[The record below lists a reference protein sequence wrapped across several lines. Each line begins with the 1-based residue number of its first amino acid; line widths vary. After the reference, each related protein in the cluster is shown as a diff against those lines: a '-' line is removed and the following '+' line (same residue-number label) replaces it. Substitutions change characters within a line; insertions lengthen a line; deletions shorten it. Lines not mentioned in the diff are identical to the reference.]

1 MRLRSSRTLS
11 SAALA
16 VALSLV
22 GAPSVPPIR
31 LVQTANAETT
41 LAQPTLDN
49 IGTQK
54 RDRKDVYVRGV
65 TTQPGQLCHLTI
77 TYADGK
83 SDSPDNVTSDASRVC
98 ILHFDVP
105 DRKGV
110 VGKARAKLQVT
121 AGQGS
126 PIGTAKG
133 SFTVKEKEKK

>member
-1 MRLRSSRTLS
+1 MRLRSFRTLS

-16 VALSLV
+16 VVLSLV
-22 GAPSVPPIR
+22 GASSDLPSR
-31 LVQTANAETT
+31 LVQTASAQITVV
-41 LAQPTLDN
+41 QPTLDN

-65 TTQPGQLCHLTI
+65 TTQPNQLCHLTI
-77 TYADGK
+77 TYADGE
-83 SDSPDNVTSDASRVC
+83 SDSPDDVTSDANRVC

-110 VGKARAKLQVT
+110 VGKAKAKLQVT

-133 SFTVKEKEKK
+133 SFTVKERK

>member
-1 MRLRSSRTLS
+1 MVRPLS

-22 GAPSVPPIR
+22 GVSSDLPTR
-31 LVQTANAETT
+31 LVQTANAQTT
-41 LAQPTLDN
+41 VAQPTLDT

-65 TTQPGQLCHLTI
+65 TTQPGQVCHLTI

-83 SDSPDNVTSDASRVC
+83 SDSPDTITSDASRVC

-110 VGKARAKLQVT
+110 VGKAKAKLQVT

-133 SFTVKEKEKK
+133 TFTVKEKDKK